1 MKILGEV
8 IAPNFTGFWDGRDA
22 SEWLVFSE
30 TNGLYVN
37 GYGAIDGQGQAWWDQ
52 SCRYHPQLVHLFIYF
67 KLISLYNYV
76 IFLFSI
82 INSS

>member
-1 MKILGEV
+1 MCEDFRGSYSTKFYWILG
-8 IAPNFTGFWDGRDA
+8 WKSA

-52 SCRYHPQLVHLFIYF
+52 SCRYHPQLVHLFIF
-67 KLISLYNYV
+67 N
-76 IFLFSI
+76 
-82 INSS
+82 